1 MGGVR
6 TALYNYLFAKANG
19 GKFILR
25 IEDTDQSRFVKGA
38 EDYIVEALKW
48 CGLTLDEGEGIGG
61 EFGPY
66 KQSLRSDLYNKAVAY
81 FQAFSEGDLDAL
93 GELYANNIYLR
104 DWEGTYV
111 GAMVVLGANKQLFD
125 NVDALA
131 VRIIALHCDED
142 ARTIAAEVEIMIPD
156 SDPLLVVDVIEFN
169 SEGLISS
176 IRAYKG

>member
-1 MGGVR
+1 M
-6 TALYNYLFAKANG
+6 
-19 GKFILR
+19 
-25 IEDTDQSRFVKGA
+25 
-38 EDYIVEALKW
+38 
-48 CGLTLDEGEGIGG
+48 
-61 EFGPY
+61 
-66 KQSLRSDLYNKAVAY
+66 DLYNKTVAY
-81 FQAFSEGDLDAL
+81 FEAFSRGDLDAL
-93 GELYANNIYLR
+93 SELYANNIYLR

-111 GAMVVLGANKQLFD
+111 GSMVVLDANKQLFD

-142 ARTIAAEVEIMIPD
+142 ARTIAAEIEIMIPE

>member
-1 MGGVR
+1 M
-6 TALYNYLFAKANG
+6 
-19 GKFILR
+19 
-25 IEDTDQSRFVKGA
+25 
-38 EDYIVEALKW
+38 
-48 CGLTLDEGEGIGG
+48 
-61 EFGPY
+61 
-66 KQSLRSDLYNKAVAY
+66 DLYNKTVAY
-81 FQAFSEGDLDAL
+81 FQAFSTGDLDAL
-93 GELYANNIYLR
+93 GELYANNVYLR

-111 GAMVVLGANKQLFD
+111 GAMVVLDANKQLFD

-142 ARTIAAEVEIMIPD
+142 ARTIAAEIEIMIPD